1 MLTRSC
7 TWLLQV
13 RTHAWH
19 GVFVTNMVLFTDMF
33 ILGVFQFESGDSAGF
48 GGGDAGGGGVDN
60 TCDDEAWD

>member
-1 MLTRSC
+1 
-7 TWLLQV
+7 
-13 RTHAWH
+13 
-19 GVFVTNMVLFTDMF
+19 MVLFTDMF